1 MNHFQSILK
10 RIVPVALFLLMIAIL
25 ACSSSYVTAATKTT
39 VNNNNNKKKKNF
51 TTPTPKVTPK
61 TTPTP
66 VPTVTPTPTSTPT
79 PMPTSTPIPTS
90 TPTSTPTPTPM
101 IDSQALAGYQ
111 HVVYVKDFGAYG
123 DGIHDDTKAINQALN
138 SGADAVVFDN
148 NAFYKTNDYITMQTS
163 GVTVIG
169 NHATLFT
176 DNDYRSRSNF
186 YEWYYNVEASNITI
200 NELNI
205 TARENILVGYK
216 TQFVIM
222 NASNVTVNNCTFTIP
237 DTVLSSGATHDI
249 EYSNLDLFTGWH
261 NITIQN
267 STFTNLADTN
277 AGVAAEFRDIYNK
290 GASGLIFTNNTCTSN
305 CHDEIIAMFT
315 GSTTTITDISVTN
328 NTINALSGTV
338 SKPRTLGIS
347 LGYDGFGLNSITFT
361 GNTVTVFADFAAIA
375 VGDSKNVTISG
386 NTIHFTPLATTNSA
400 YLLKGSIVD
409 NNINVSN
416 NNIEISNNPSAN
428 FAGISNGYLSV
439 SNNNIICNSA
449 VTEALFA
456 NNAVV
461 NNNTIIVNEAAK
473 RLGSSLT
480 TFQGNTVT
488 FNSTISTM
496 FEFYSKTFTSDV
508 SINNNNITCKSSATT
523 NDTLFMLNGTRLNGY
538 IFSFSDNNVTCSAT
552 GTTKSFYYMAIADSA
567 TQKVILSNNS
577 TSLYT
582 NTYVEGG
589 ISSIYNIIYV

>member
-1 MNHFQSILK
+1 MNNFQSILK
-10 RIVPVALFLLMIAIL
+10 RIVPVALFLVMIAVIS
-25 ACSSSYVTAATKTT
+25 CSSSYVAAATKTT
-39 VNNNNNKKKKNF
+39 ANNKKNV

-61 TTPTP
+61 PTSTPIPTATP
-66 VPTVTPTPTSTPT
+66 TPTPTSTPT
-79 PMPTSTPIPTS
+79 PAPTSTPTPA
-90 TPTSTPTPTPM
+90 PTSTPTPTPS
-101 IDSQALAGYQ
+101 IESQALAGYQ
-111 HVVYVKDFGAYG
+111 NVVYVKDFGAYG

-138 SGADAVVFDN
+138 SGADAVVFDK

-169 NHATLFT
+169 NNATLFT

-186 YEWYYNVEASNITI
+186 YEWYYNVEASDITI

-205 TARENILVGYK
+205 TARETILVGYK

-222 NASNVTVNNCTFTIP
+222 NASNVVVNNCTFTIP
-237 DTVLSSGATHDI
+237 NTVLSSGASHDI

-277 AGVAAEFRDIYNK
+277 AGVSAEFRDIYNK
-290 GASGLIFTNNTCTSN
+290 GAGGLIFTNNTCTSN

-315 GSTTTITDISVTN
+315 GSSTTITDISVTN
-328 NTINALSGTV
+328 NSINALSGTV

-361 GNTVTVFADFAAIA
+361 GNTVNVFSDFAAIA
-375 VGDSKNVTISG
+375 VGDSKNVTISS
-386 NTIHFTPLATTNSA
+386 NTINFTPLATTNSS
-400 YLLKGSIVD
+400 YLLKGSVVD

-416 NNIEISNNPSAN
+416 NNIVISNNPSAN
-428 FAGISNGYLSV
+428 FAGISNGYLNL
-439 SNNNIICNSA
+439 SNNNIICNTA

-456 NNAVV
+456 NNTVV
-461 NNNTIIVNEAAK
+461 TNNTIIVNEAAK

-488 FNSTISTM
+488 FKSSISTM

-508 SINNNNITCKSSATT
+508 SITNNNITCQLASTT
-523 NDTLFMLNGTRLNGY
+523 NDTLFMLNGTKLSGY
-538 IFSFSDNNVTCSAT
+538 TFSFSNNNVTCSASS
-552 GTTKSFYYMAIADSA
+552 TTKSFYYMAIADS
-567 TQKVILSNNS
+567 TPQKIILSNNS

-582 NTYVEGG
+582 NTYIEGG
-589 ISSIYNIIYV
+589 ISSLYNIVNS